1 MSLDR
6 CIIGLI
12 EDDPI
17 MGESL
22 LERLTLEGAQV
33 TWWKSKKEALHGL
46 SRQRPQAVICDIRLP
61 DGSGEEIFAE
71 RCRSE
76 NAPPFLFMTGYAE
89 IDQAVRLMRSG
100 AGDYVTKPF
109 EMTPFLER
117 VQRIA
122 RPLEATGSDLL
133 GISPEMREIE
143 RTLQR
148 LARTLVPV
156 LLTGETGVGKEVCA
170 RYLHMLR
177 GANAGPFMAVNCA
190 AIPAELMESELF
202 GHEKGAFTGAQG
214 RHLGYAERAGVGT
227 LFLDEIG
234 DLAPKLQ
241 AKLLRLLE
249 ERTFTRVG
257 GEQALP
263 FKARVLSATN
273 ADLGQLVREGRFR
286 EDLLYRINVVGLRI
300 PALRDRSDDV
310 PWLMTRLFDELA
322 AVTGERLRG
331 LGPAAIEAALQHPWP
346 GNARELRNRLER
358 AMALADGPWIMPGDL
373 FPELA
378 SHRSSRVDEPQLE
391 DVRDD
396 AERRH
401 IQRILTSHDGAIAA
415 SARALGISRTTLWEK
430 MRRLRIEA

>member
-12 EDDPI
+12 EDDLI

-22 LERLTLEGAQV
+22 LQRLTLEGAQV
-33 TWWKSKKEALHGL
+33 TWWKSKKEALEGL
-46 SRQRPQAVICDIRLP
+46 CRQRPQAVICDIRLP
-61 DGSGEEIFAE
+61 DGSGEEIFTE
-71 RCRSE
+71 SCRSE

-122 RPLEATGSDLL
+122 RATEAPDSDLL
-133 GISPEMREIE
+133 GISLEMRAIE

-322 AVTGERLRG
+322 SVTGDRLRG
-331 LGPAAIEAALQHPWP
+331 IGPAAIEAALQHPWP

-378 SHRSSRVDEPQLE
+378 SHRSLHIDEPQLE

-401 IQRILTSHDGAIAA
+401 IQRILASHDGAIAA

-430 MRRLRIEA
+430 MKRLRIEG